1 MPDAEMKSDA
11 ELPDLTKC
19 YSGPLE
25 QLPYMFDSEL
35 LRLAEEVRT
44 VSQLQKNLSEQM
56 FILENEVMRVRE
68 KHRNFMVCNQLI
80 DVD

>member
-1 MPDAEMKSDA
+1 MEAEA
-11 ELPDLTKC
+11 EVPETPQLEHC

-25 QLPYMFDSEL
+25 QLPHVFDAEL
-35 LRLAEEVRT
+35 LKLAEEVRT

-56 FILENEVMRVRE
+56 FVLESEVMRVRE
-68 KHRNFMVCNQLI
+68 KHRNFLVCNQLI